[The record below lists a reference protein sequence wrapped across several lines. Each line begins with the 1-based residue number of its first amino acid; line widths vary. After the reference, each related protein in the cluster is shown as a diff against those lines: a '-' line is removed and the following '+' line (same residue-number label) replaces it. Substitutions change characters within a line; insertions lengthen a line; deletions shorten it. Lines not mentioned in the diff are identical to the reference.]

1 MIIQKGCDAV
11 VDRIIK
17 EINTCLENKCY
28 ISALGMAL
36 TLPDICG
43 RAKYP
48 QWEKHDVGLRYK
60 KWYDEYIGFREIPS
74 GPHSEKMPY
83 LNGDVVYSLRNCQ
96 GQPGVESE
104 KIREERCKVDKF
116 ILVINDGITS
126 SGVSLN
132 EDGSIS
138 SRELEV
144 DVRSLC
150 GKLTR
155 AAERYYHENA
165 ERFDFINFK
174 IMGL

>member
-1 MIIQKGCDAV
+1 MENLTGGTPPVRYLLCV
-11 VDRIIK
+11 V
-17 EINTCLENKCY
+17 
-28 ISALGMAL
+28 
-36 TLPDICG
+36 P
-43 RAKYP
+43 
-48 QWEKHDVGLRYK
+48 
-60 KWYDEYIGFREIPS
+60 
-74 GPHSEKMPY
+74 
-83 LNGDVVYSLRNCQ
+83 
-96 GQPGVESE
+96 
-104 KIREERCKVDKF
+104 CKLYF
-116 ILVINDGITS
+116 NDGITS

>member
-1 MIIQKGCDAV
+1 MDLQSSK
-11 VDRIIK
+11 
-17 EINTCLENKCY
+17 L
-28 ISALGMAL
+28 
-36 TLPDICG
+36 
-43 RAKYP
+43 
-48 QWEKHDVGLRYK
+48 
-60 KWYDEYIGFREIPS
+60 S
-74 GPHSEKMPY
+74 GT
-83 LNGDVVYSLRNCQ
+83 
-96 GQPGVESE
+96 PGVESE

>member
-1 MIIQKGCDAV
+1 M

-43 RAKYP
+43 KAKYP
-48 QWEKHDVGLRYK
+48 KEYTGSRYR
-60 KWYDEYIGFREIPS
+60 KWYKEYVESREIPS

-83 LNGDVVYSLRNCQ
+83 LSSDIVYSLRNCLLHQ
-96 GQPGVESE
+96 GTPGVEGE
-104 KIREERCKVDKF
+104 KICEERCKVDKF
-116 ILVINDGITS
+116 ILVINDGVTS
-126 SGVSLN
+126 SGISWN
-132 EDGSIS
+132 DDGSIA

-155 AAERYYHENA
+155 AAERYYYENP